1 MKTFKTYKMNK
12 LKLTFFVVVLFISSV
27 AIAADGNYKYTID
40 LTRVVENKVYVELST
55 PKIEGTE
62 ITFYLPK
69 MIPGTYAIEDYGRF
83 LSNLKAFDK
92 KGREL
97 PVEKIS
103 TNSWKISKA
112 NKMKKLS
119 YWIEDTY
126 HSDIEGPEIFQP
138 AGTNIEEGKSFVI
151 NASGFF
157 GFFEGMRQTEFNV
170 EVLKPANFYGGTGMI
185 PVAMNT
191 PLDAKFKL
199 EGQSFD
205 SNTTSDHFR
214 TSNYD
219 QLVDSPIL
227 YCEADTALIDVAG
240 TEVLVSVY
248 SPNKEVTA
256 KEIAASMNEVLM
268 AQRDY
273 LGGSLPVD
281 KYAFLFYFTDQPV
294 TSYGALEHSFSSF
307 YYMPES
313 TISEMKQQLRDFA
326 AHEFFHI
333 VTPLNIHSEE
343 IGAFDFNDPKMSR
356 HLWLY
361 EGMTEYFAGN
371 AQIKGKLISTEE
383 YLGMLQEKLQISSQF
398 LDTVA
403 FTDISLGALEQYEDQ
418 YYNVYQKGALIG
430 MCLDITLRE
439 LSDREYGVQNMM
451 ADLSKTYGMDKSFK
465 DEELF
470 GVITELTYPEVGTFL
485 TTYVGGKT
493 PIPYAEYFNKV
504 GINYILMDSVMDFSL
519 GLSQKSIGIDFE
531 KGTIFVQD
539 EDVLND
545 FGKALGLKNGDVI
558 KKINEQE
565 FPKLGPELGT
575 FIDEILST
583 MKVDDDYSVTVERT
597 MEEETS
603 EVKLEAKIFKVKR
616 AVPFNLTLMEEPTD
630 AQLKL
635 RNVWLG
641 IE

>member
-1 MKTFKTYKMNK
+1 MNK
-12 LKLTFFVVVLFISSV
+12 LKLTLFA
-27 AIAADGNYKYTID
+27 AILFLTSAAFAADGNYKYTIN
-40 LTRVVENKVYVELST
+40 LARVVENKVYVELDP
-55 PKIEGTE
+55 PKIEDSE
-62 ITFYLPK
+62 VIFYLPK

-83 LSNLKAFDK
+83 LSKLRAFDK

-103 TNSWKISKA
+103 TNSWKIGKA

-126 HSDIEGPEIFQP
+126 HSEIEGPEIFQP
-138 AGTNIEEGKSFVI
+138 AGTNIEEGKNFII

-157 GFFEGMRQTEFNV
+157 GYFEGMRKFEFNV

-185 PVAMNT
+185 PVSINNT
-191 PLDAKFKL
+191 LDAKFTL
-199 EGQSFD
+199 GGQTFD
-205 SNTTSDHFR
+205 SNTTSDYFR
-214 TSNYD
+214 TNNYD

-248 SPNKEVTA
+248 SPNKLVTA
-256 KEIAASMNEVLM
+256 KEIAASIKEVLM

-281 KYAFLFYFTDQPV
+281 KYAFLFYFTDKPV
-294 TSYGALEHSFSSF
+294 TSYGALEHSYSSF
-307 YYMPES
+307 YYMPEMP
-313 TISEMKQQLRDFA
+313 ISEMGQQLRDFA

-343 IGAFDFNDPKMSR
+343 IGHFDFNNPKMSR

-371 AQIKGKLISTEE
+371 AQVKGGLISTQE

-439 LSDREYGVQNMM
+439 LSDGSYGVQNMM
-451 ADLSKTYGMDKSFK
+451 ADLSKMYGMDKSFK

-470 GVITELTYPEVGTFL
+470 DVITELTYPEVGDFL
-485 TTYVGGKT
+485 NTYVGGNT
-493 PIPYAEYFNKV
+493 PLPYADYFIKV
-504 GINYILMDSVMDFSL
+504 GVKYALMDSVMDFSL
-519 GLSQKSIGIDFE
+519 GLSQQSIGINFE
-531 KGTIFVQD
+531 EGTIFVQD
-539 EDVLND
+539 EEALNL
-545 FGKALGLKNGDVI
+545 FGKALELKNGDII
-558 KKINEQE
+558 KKINGKD

-575 FIDEILST
+575 FIEAILSE
-583 MKVDDDYSVTVERT
+583 MNVGDPYSVVVKRT
-597 MEEETS
+597 NEEEES
-603 EVKLEAKIFKVKR
+603 REVELTAEIFKVKR
-616 AVPFNLTLMEEPTD
+616 AVPFNLTLMEHPNEE
-630 AQLKL
+630 QLRL
-635 RNVWLG
+635 RKAWLG
-641 IE
+641 Q